1 MDLNGN
7 CLFDVVGI
15 VLFFCIQAQTGS
27 RTIDQRSLIGLAWFS
42 SPCTMS
48 TPPDGA
54 PQFCTYKQCFWV
66 LLSWIFTVF
75 VFCTFLVDKILLD
88 SVRLLQS
95 RGQTDAD
102 REISW
107 NEFKISHGRDWMVDA
122 VFAMI
127 EALSLQPQCLPQL
140 SNKLWVC
147 TCDTWPH
154 YAARFFMFFPL
165 FPIVEDLRISIDFT
179 SFHFIDYVLF
189 EYISWLFIKTPQA
202 SSTS

>member
-1 MDLNGN
+1 ML
-7 CLFDVVGI
+7 LALY
-15 VLFFCIQAQTGS
+15 LFFCIQAQTGS
-27 RTIDQRSLIGLAWFS
+27 RTIDQRSLIGLVWFS
-42 SPCTMS
+42 SPCAMS

-66 LLSWIFTVF
+66 MLSWIFTVF

-107 NEFKISHGRDWMVDA
+107 DEFKISHGRDWMVDA

-140 SNKLWVC
+140 SMPSTSCGSAHV
-147 TCDTWPH
+147 THGRTMPH
-154 YAARFFMFFPL
+154 GFFMFFPL
-165 FPIVEDLRISIDFT
+165 FPIVEGLRISIDFT

-189 EYISWLFIKTPQA
+189 EYISWLFIKTHQA